1 MPKYLLIFEKSESVR
16 WLGHLDILRTFER
29 AIRRAGL
36 PVAFSTGFNPRER
49 IAFASALSTGV
60 TAGAEPAVLELT
72 EAVEPMSLLEGLN
85 VTLPPGIRISD
96 CQEIP
101 DSGSRDLL
109 NRYDRADYEVVCA
122 CAPDTEPTEIECAI
136 QALLARPQW
145 EVVRARE
152 GRSRTLDIRPYL
164 FALSLVPKSLT
175 VNRLTIAMTVA
186 IGEGGNVKPPEVI
199 TLLAERV
206 PGLTL
211 RRAYRARLLAST
223 TTLVG
228 TQGVA
233 GAELFMDVEALAS
246 TSSEIQ

>member
-72 EAVEPMSLLEGLN
+72 DPVDPGALLTDLN
-85 VTLPPGIRISD
+85 ATLPPGIRIGE

-101 DSGSRDLL
+101 GAGSRDLL
-109 NRYDRADYEVVCA
+109 NSYDQADYEVVCA
-122 CAPDTEPTEIECAI
+122 CAPNTESSQVENAI
-136 QALLARPQW
+136 LALMARPQL

-152 GRSRTLDIRPYL
+152 GRSKTLDIRPYL
-164 FALSLVPKSLT
+164 FALALVPESLT
-175 VNRLTIAMTVA
+175 TNRLTLAMTAAV
-186 IGEGGNVKPPEVI
+186 GEGGNAKPPEVVA
-199 TLLAERV
+199 LLAETIV
-206 PGLTL
+206 GLTL
-211 RRAYRARLLAST
+211 RRSHRARLLSSAT
-223 TTLVG
+223 
-228 TQGVA
+228 VA
-233 GAELFMDVEALAS
+233 A
-246 TSSEIQ
+246 

>member
-60 TAGAEPAVLELT
+60 TAGAEPAVVELT
-72 EAVEPMSLLEGLN
+72 DTVDTDLLLSDIN
-85 VTLPPGIRISD
+85 AALPPGIRVGE
-96 CQEIP
+96 CREIP
-101 DSGSRDLL
+101 EAGSRDLL
-109 NRYDRADYEVVCA
+109 NGFDRAEYEVVCA
-122 CAPDTEPTEIECAI
+122 CPPDTGAVEVEAALCS
-136 QALLARPQW
+136 LLAQPQW

-164 FALSLVPKSLT
+164 FALALVPDSLT
-175 VNRLTIAMTVA
+175 ANRLTLAMTVA
-186 IGEGGNVKPPEVI
+186 IGEAGNAKPPEIIALV
-199 TLLAERV
+199 AERI

-211 RRAYRARLLAST
+211 RRSHRARLLSS
-223 TTLVG
+223 
-228 TQGVA
+228 
-233 GAELFMDVEALAS
+233 ALAAV
-246 TSSEIQ
+246 

>member
-49 IAFASALSTGV
+49 ISFASALSTGV

-72 EAVEPMSLLEGLN
+72 EPVDPCVLLTDLN
-85 VTLPPGIRISD
+85 ATLPPGIRIAE

-101 DSGSRDLL
+101 DAGSRDLL
-109 NRYDRADYEVVCA
+109 NSYDRADYEIVCA
-122 CAPDTEPTEIECAI
+122 CSPEPDAAQVESAI
-136 QALLARPQW
+136 LALLARPEI

-164 FALSLVPKSLT
+164 FALALVPESLT
-175 VNRLTIAMTVA
+175 ANRLTLTMTAA
-186 IGEGGNVKPPEVI
+186 IGEGGNAKPPEVVALI
-199 TLLAERV
+199 AETV
-206 PGLTL
+206 GGLTL
-211 RRAYRARLLAST
+211 RRSHRARLVCST
-223 TTLVG
+223 VTAV
-228 TQGVA
+228 
-233 GAELFMDVEALAS
+233 
-246 TSSEIQ
+246 

>member
-72 EAVEPMSLLEGLN
+72 DPVDPVFLREGLN
-85 VTLPPGIRISD
+85 GTLPPGIRISD

-101 DSGSRDLL
+101 ETKSRDLL
-109 NRYDRADYEVVCA
+109 NSYDRADYEVVCA
-122 CAPDTEPTEIECAI
+122 CAPDTEPTDVENAI
-136 QALLARPQW
+136 RALLERPQW

-152 GRSRTLDIRPYL
+152 GRSRTLDIRPYVY
-164 FALSLVPKSLT
+164 ALTLVPASLAT
-175 VNRLTIAMTVA
+175 NRLTLAMTVA
-186 IGEGGNVKPPEVI
+186 IGEGGNAKPPEVVA
-199 TLLAERV
+199 LLAETIV
-206 PGLTL
+206 GLTV
-211 RRAYRARLLAST
+211 RRSHRARLL
-223 TTLVG
+223 
-228 TQGVA
+228 
-233 GAELFMDVEALAS
+233 
-246 TSSEIQ
+246 SSAIAAV

>member
-72 EAVEPMSLLEGLN
+72 DTVDPDALLTRLN
-85 VTLPPGIRISD
+85 ATLPPGIRMAE

-101 DSGSRDLL
+101 DTKSRDLL
-109 NRYDRADYEVVCA
+109 NSYDRADYEVICA
-122 CAPDTEPTEIECAI
+122 CPLDTEAELVARAI
-136 QALLARPQW
+136 DALLARPEW

-152 GRSRTLDIRPYL
+152 GRSKTLDIRPYV
-164 FALSLVPKSLT
+164 FALSLVPES
-175 VNRLTIAMTVA
+175 VAGNRLTLAMNVA
-186 IGEGGNVKPPEVI
+186 IGEAGNAKPPEVV
-199 TLLAERV
+199 TLLAEAIS
-206 PGLTL
+206 GLTL
-211 RRAYRARLLAST
+211 RRAHRVRLL
-223 TTLVG
+223 
-228 TQGVA
+228 
-233 GAELFMDVEALAS
+233 
-246 TSSEIQ
+246 SSAPTAV

>member
-36 PVAFSTGFNPRER
+36 PVAFSAGFNPRER

-72 EAVEPMSLLEGLN
+72 DPVEPPSLLASLN
-85 VTLPPGIRISD
+85 DTLPPGIRISD

-101 DSGSRDLL
+101 DAGSRDLL

-122 CAPDTEPTEIECAI
+122 CPPDTDTAAVESAI

-145 EVVRARE
+145 DVVRARE
-152 GRSRTLDIRPYL
+152 GRSRSLDIRPYV
-164 FALSLVPKSLT
+164 FALTLAPESLSA
-175 VNRLTIAMTVA
+175 NRLTLAMTVA
-186 IGEGGNVKPPEVI
+186 IGEGGNAKPPEVVA
-199 TLLAERV
+199 LLAETV

-211 RRAYRARLLAST
+211 RRAHRTRLL
-223 TTLVG
+223 
-228 TQGVA
+228 
-233 GAELFMDVEALAS
+233 
-246 TSSEIQ
+246 SSAPAAV

>member
-60 TAGAEPAVLELT
+60 TAGAEPAVLELVDPVDP
-72 EAVEPMSLLEGLN
+72 AVLLEKLN
-85 VTLPPGIRISD
+85 AALPPGIRIGE
-96 CQEIP
+96 CLEVP
-101 DSGSRDLL
+101 DTGSRDLL
-109 NRYDRADYEVVCA
+109 NSYDRADYEVVCA
-122 CAPDTEPTEIECAI
+122 CAPDTERSEVEQAI
-136 QALLARPQW
+136 QVLLARPQW

-152 GRSRTLDIRPYL
+152 GRTRTLDIRPYL
-164 FALSLVPKSLT
+164 FALSLVPESITL
-175 VNRLTIAMTVA
+175 NRLTVAMTVA

-199 TLLAERV
+199 TLLAEML

-211 RRAYRARLLAST
+211 RRAYRARLLTST
-223 TTLVG
+223 ATVVG
-228 TQGVA
+228 TQEVA
-233 GAELFMDVEALAS
+233 GAELFPDADAMAS
-246 TSSEIQ
+246 SSP

>member
-49 IAFASALSTGV
+49 ISFASALSTGV

-72 EAVEPMSLLEGLN
+72 DPVDPCALLTDLN
-85 VTLPPGIRISD
+85 ITLPPGIRISE
-96 CQEIP
+96 CREIP
-101 DSGSRDLL
+101 DAGSRDLL

-122 CAPDTEPTEIECAI
+122 CAPETVEAEVESAIE
-136 QALLARPQW
+136 ALMARPQL

-164 FALSLVPKSLT
+164 FALALEPGTVTANRLSLT
-175 VNRLTIAMTVA
+175 MTAA
-186 IGEGGNVKPPEVI
+186 IGESGNTKPPEVVA
-199 TLLAERV
+199 LLAETII
-206 PGLTL
+206 GLTV
-211 RRAYRARLLAST
+211 RRSHRARLLCSAE
-223 TTLVG
+223 
-228 TQGVA
+228 VA
-233 GAELFMDVEALAS
+233 A
-246 TSSEIQ
+246 

>member
-72 EAVEPMSLLEGLN
+72 EPIDPTVLLAGLN
-85 VTLPPGIRISD
+85 ETLPPGIRIGACS
-96 CQEIP
+96 EIP

-109 NRYDRADYEVVCA
+109 NSYDKADYEVVCA
-122 CAPDTEPTEIECAI
+122 CLPDTDSVDIESAI
-136 QALLARPQW
+136 SALLARSQW

-152 GRSRTLDIRPYL
+152 GRSRSLDIRPYVSTL
-164 FALSLVPKSLT
+164 TLVPGSLT
-175 VNRLTIAMTVA
+175 ANRLTLAMTVA
-186 IGEGGNVKPPEVI
+186 IGEGGNAKPPEVVA
-199 TLLAERV
+199 LLAEAI

-211 RRAYRARLLAST
+211 RRAHRVRLLCA
-223 TTLVG
+223 
-228 TQGVA
+228 
-233 GAELFMDVEALAS
+233 ALA
-246 TSSEIQ
+246 TV

>member
-72 EAVEPMSLLEGLN
+72 DPVDPVALLAGLN
-85 VTLPPGIRISD
+85 ETLPPGIRIAE

-101 DSGSRDLL
+101 DLKSRDLL
-109 NRYDRADYEVVCA
+109 NSYDRADYEVVCA
-122 CAPDTEPTEIECAI
+122 CAPDTDPAEVENAI

-145 EVVRARE
+145 DVVRARE
-152 GRSRTLDIRPYL
+152 GRSKTLDIRPYL
-164 FALSLVPKSLT
+164 FALSLAPATLT
-175 VNRLTIAMTVA
+175 TNRLTLAMTVA
-186 IGEGGNVKPPEVI
+186 IGEGGNAKPPEVVA
-199 TLLAERV
+199 LLAETIA
-206 PGLTL
+206 GLTL
-211 RRAYRARLLAST
+211 RRAHRVRLI
-223 TTLVG
+223 
-228 TQGVA
+228 
-233 GAELFMDVEALAS
+233 
-246 TSSEIQ
+246 SSVPETV